1 MNRPRDRHVIE
12 ETTYCP
18 KVRGREKKV
27 GSEKL
32 TQREKSSDAGLEN
45 RRMRRIGRAVA
56 PIASATTRARAGG
69 LLAGAAV

>member
-1 MNRPRDRHVIE
+1 MIE

-56 PIASATTRARAGG
+56 TIASATTRARAGG